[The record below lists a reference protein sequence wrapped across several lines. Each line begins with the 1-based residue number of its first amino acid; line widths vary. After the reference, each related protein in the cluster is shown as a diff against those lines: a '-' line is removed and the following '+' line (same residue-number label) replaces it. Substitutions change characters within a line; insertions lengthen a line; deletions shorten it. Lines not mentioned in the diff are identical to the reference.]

1 MVSAPIDAGVAEP
14 RVEDAQALPAF
25 DPFRVLSPAER
36 RRQLDGYR
44 EFLHRR
50 DGVMSFE
57 AGTLSERETYFA
69 RLDPPSVVWRGEAD
83 IDGFYQHL
91 HKVGKPELDP
101 RTTWLIAVAKANQQE
116 SFGVEGELE
125 KWRTRGYADQDEIVL
140 YDLLEEQYHTR
151 ILIEVCRTAGLGS
164 VRLGRPDVFIRSMIY
179 IMQRFP
185 DQLRYIPVT
194 CGEVMACVVF
204 QTLLENCHLF
214 SQEPAV
220 QARLESLLS
229 EILADETGHV
239 LYCRAHLSPTGLRIA
254 KRLIPLISRFLLKD
268 VPELRALGLD
278 DATLACKVAS
288 GIPIPP
294 AFDFIEPDVV

>member
-1 MVSAPIDAGVAEP
+1 MVSAAIDSGIAEP
-14 RVEDAQALPAF
+14 RGEDFSTLPAF
-25 DPFRVLSPAER
+25 DPFRVLTPAER
-36 RRQLDGYR
+36 REQLDGYR
-44 EFLHRR
+44 EFLRRR
-50 DGVMSFE
+50 DGAMSFE
-57 AGTLSERETYFA
+57 AGTLSEREAYFA
-69 RLDPPSVVWRGEAD
+69 ELDTQSVVWEGDAD

-91 HKVGKPELDP
+91 HKVGRPELDP
-101 RTTWLIAVAKANQQE
+101 RTTWLLAVAKANQME
-116 SFGVEGELE
+116 SFGVEGELQ
-125 KWRTRGYADQDEIVL
+125 KWRLRGYAGEDEIVL
-140 YDLLEEQYHTR
+140 YDLLEEHYHTR
-151 ILIEVCRTAGLGS
+151 ILIEVCRTAGLGA
-164 VRLGRPDVFIRSMIY
+164 VRLGRPDAFIRGMIY

-220 QARLESLLS
+220 RARLESLCR
-229 EILADETGHV
+229 EILTDETGHV

-278 DATLACKVAS
+278 DTTLASKMAS
-288 GIPIPP
+288 GIPIPSE
-294 AFDFIEPDVV
+294 FDFIEPDLA